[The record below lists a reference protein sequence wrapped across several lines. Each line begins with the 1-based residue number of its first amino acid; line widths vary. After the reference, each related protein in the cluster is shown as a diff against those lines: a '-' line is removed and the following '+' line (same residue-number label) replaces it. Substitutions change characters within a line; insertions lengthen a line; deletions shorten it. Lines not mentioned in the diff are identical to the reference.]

1 MVNYESKQTNN
12 KHTKKN
18 KKNKNDKQK
27 DKTKQILDTNQ
38 AN

>member
-12 KHTKKN
+12 KRTKKN

>member
-27 DKTKQILDTNQ
+27 DKTKQILDTYQ